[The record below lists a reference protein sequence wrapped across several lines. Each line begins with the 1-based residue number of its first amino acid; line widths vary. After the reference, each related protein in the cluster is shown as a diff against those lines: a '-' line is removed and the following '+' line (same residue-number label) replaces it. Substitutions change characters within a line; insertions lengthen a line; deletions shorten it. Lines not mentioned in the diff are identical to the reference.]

1 MAVSA
6 APPSVRCG
14 HLVRVVVGALVGA
27 LLAACSS
34 VSDAPDD
41 EGAGRE
47 VADGSAT
54 SSLPSSVASSTTSV
68 SSVTTSGSSAATDGS
83 TTTDEA
89 PETAEPSAVDESS
102 RAATE
107 GASEFVE
114 TFDTPESLDRFDY
127 AVHHAWIANETDD
140 VWVGDHDLDC
150 GPPEPG
156 RTIANPTSVDDG
168 KTYYP
173 GMRDPVVFWCREHM
187 MTTFNSDHY
196 AQVDFSPKQ
205 IFEGVSR
212 ICWNQNRTDVGSR
225 MWTQVAV
232 VPLDTFEAND
242 ERFDYVAS
250 RLKKNGPGA
259 FGIHP
264 TDETFMIELT
274 DGGSRAQ
281 TGQFVDDN
289 SSGNWVTSDKKTR
302 YQVCVD
308 DLENH
313 NVRMEMEHDT
323 GVQVRTLE
331 GSIPDGP
338 VRVVFQH
345 DLYNP
350 DKDEGVANGLTW
362 HWDDIIIEHA

>member
-1 MAVSA
+1 M
-6 APPSVRCG
+6 
-14 HLVRVVVGALVGA
+14 
-27 LLAACSS
+27 
-34 VSDAPDD
+34 
-41 EGAGRE
+41 
-47 VADGSAT
+47 
-54 SSLPSSVASSTTSV
+54 
-68 SSVTTSGSSAATDGS
+68 TTSGSSAATDGS